1 MMAEVAPVAPG
12 SEGESV
18 TTARVAIDG
27 FFVVLYRGFAKAKGW
42 DKVSIF
48 FNVVFYLL
56 VLGIVV
62 NAATDNIMFHR
73 KEGVDYG
80 IRGHCF
86 GFPCTKRNCPCTDSG
101 FTIDFFYTLLFSCIS
116 YFLNLIICCASNTYM
131 LVLMNARDVYEEYAT
146 FQRLKKDKP
155 IVWDSVHCYH
165 EETTRSTDSEG
176 NTTTSTHTVTT
187 HRETIN
193 FMYAVSFDSTDTAD
207 LLSLRYNPLTLLT
220 YNLEFTH
227 SDGETT
233 RAYAQHQQFFKSRH
247 VRCDTSIVFSSGVK
261 LAQLT
266 TPSVLTYAPGFDM
279 QIVQRYYLLS
289 MALCCNSLFRLWL
302 LGASVD
308 VTITLRKSI
317 SILQNGESG
326 PLYSEEPVEAA
337 NIGGTDDDTHY
348 CTKVDCSENVRKY
361 FAVSSDAV
369 DKV

>member
-1 MMAEVAPVAPG
+1 MMMAEVAPVAPG

-42 DKVSIF
+42 DKFSIF
-48 FNVVFYLL
+48 FDVVFYLL
-56 VLGIVV
+56 VLGLVV

-73 KEGVDYG
+73 KEGVDYEW
-80 IRGHCF
+80 ICYDRYCK
-86 GFPCTKRNCPCTDSG
+86 KRNCPCTDSG
-101 FTIDFFYTLLFSCIS
+101 FTIDFFYTLVFSCTS
-116 YFLNLIICCASNTYM
+116 YFLNLIICVTSNTYM
-131 LVLMNARDVYEEYAT
+131 LVLMNARDVYEEYTT

-165 EETTRSTDSEG
+165 EVTFISTDSDG
-176 NTTTSTHTVTT
+176 NTTTSTDTVTT
-187 HRETIN
+187 HRETID
-193 FMYAVSFDSTDTAD
+193 FMYAVCFDSTDTAD
-207 LLSLRYNPLTLLT
+207 LLSLRHNPLTLLR
-220 YNLEFTH
+220 YNFELTH

-247 VRCDTSIVFSSGVK
+247 VRCDTSNVFTSGVK

-266 TPSVLTYAPGFDM
+266 IPPVLTYAPGFDM
-279 QIVQRYYLLS
+279 WIVQRFYLLS

-302 LGASVD
+302 LGASVH

-317 SILQNGESG
+317 SILQNDESG

-348 CTKVDCSENVRKY
+348 CAKVD
-361 FAVSSDAV
+361 
-369 DKV
+369 